1 LNKIPAAISA
11 ILFFIVMAVS
21 VVSISGTY
29 VPTQQS
35 ITGISK
41 ELFSTYIIPF
51 ELLSVVLVAGIIG
64 MFHTAE
70 DDE

>member
-1 LNKIPAAISA
+1 M
-11 ILFFIVMAVS
+11 FFIIMAVS
-21 VVSISGTY
+21 VLSISGSY
-29 VPTQQS
+29 IPVQQH

-41 ELFSTYIIPF
+41 ELFSTYLIPF
-51 ELLSVVLVAGIIG
+51 ELLSVVLVTGIVG